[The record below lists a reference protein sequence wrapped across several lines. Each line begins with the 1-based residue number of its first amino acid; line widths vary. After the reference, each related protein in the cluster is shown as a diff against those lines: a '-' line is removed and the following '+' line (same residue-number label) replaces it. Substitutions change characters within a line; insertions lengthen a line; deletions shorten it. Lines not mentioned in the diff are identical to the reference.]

1 MKERIPAKERSVP
14 LWAFRLM
21 AEREPDDTCGVIPT
35 FYVRLL
41 VEDLERE
48 AKWARER
55 ETDLPA
61 RLVGEERF
69 GERTRRQAMTDA
81 YEWAAKRGPSEL
93 RGCTQR
99 YSASSR
105 GAEAGVNT
113 FVLDHLHLVRAV
125 ARELR
130 LDLTP
135 CPTASVDRDDY
146 LTAGAEALVRAGGT
160 WRPDAGSPFVAY
172 AWAAIGWAMRAEQS
186 RMRWRRQG
194 ERRPDRPAGSAHH
207 WTTQRPVTRSG

>member
-1 MKERIPAKERSVP
+1 MNERIPAKERSVP

-69 GERTRRQAMTDA
+69 GERTRRQAMTNA
-81 YEWAAKRGPSEL
+81 YEWAAKRARRS
-93 RGCTQR
+93 
-99 YSASSR
+99 Y
-105 GAEAGVNT
+105 EAALNGIRPP
-113 FVLDHLHLVRAV
+113 RA
-125 ARELR
+125 
-130 LDLTP
+130 
-135 CPTASVDRDDY
+135 
-146 LTAGAEALVRAGGT
+146 
-160 WRPDAGSPFVAY
+160 
-172 AWAAIGWAMRAEQS
+172 
-186 RMRWRRQG
+186 
-194 ERRPDRPAGSAHH
+194 ERRPE
-207 WTTQRPVTRSG
+207 